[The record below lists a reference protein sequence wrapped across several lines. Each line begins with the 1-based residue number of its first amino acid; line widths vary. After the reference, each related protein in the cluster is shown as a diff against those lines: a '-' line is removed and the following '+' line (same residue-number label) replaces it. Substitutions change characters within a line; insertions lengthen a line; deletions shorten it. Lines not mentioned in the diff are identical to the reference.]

1 MSKPTVAIVGRP
13 NVGKSTLF
21 NRIVG
26 ERVAI
31 VEDTPGVTRD
41 RLYADVEWNGRA
53 FALVDTGGIVPGG
66 DGFMQDEVYAQ
77 ASVAVEEADVIILL
91 VDALEGPTPV
101 DYEVAGVLRKASRPV
116 VLAANKTDSFKRE
129 GDAMEFHGMGLGE
142 LFTISALN
150 GRDVADMLDKVVEVL
165 PPDEG
170 DADEEHDTIRVAI
183 VGRPNV
189 GKSSLLNALVGEKR
203 AIVSPVPGTTRDA
216 VDTEI
221 ESGGDKFTLVDT
233 AGIRRSGKVAGSLE
247 YYMVLRA
254 HRAIE
259 RADVTA
265 LIIDA
270 NEGVAD
276 GDARVGGISDDN
288 GRACVIIVNKWD
300 LVHETQMHK
309 FAQDVK
315 LKLPFLE
322 YAPVIFTSA
331 TTGRGVKDI
340 LSTIKVAAEN
350 HALRIPT
357 AEMTRVVREAVD
369 ARPFT
374 RRGRDLKVRFATQ
387 IRVKPPTISVM
398 VNNPDITH
406 SSYERY
412 LINRIRDAFGFVGTP
427 VRLFLRR
434 SEDREKREKYG

>member
-41 RLYADVEWNGRA
+41 RLYANVEWNARA

-66 DGFMQDEVYAQ
+66 TEFMQDEVYAQ
-77 ASVAVEEADVIILL
+77 ARTAVSEADVIIFL
-91 VDALEGPTPV
+91 VDALDGPTPV
-101 DYEVAGVLRKASRPV
+101 DHEVAEVMRKAGRPV
-116 VLAANKTDSFKRE
+116 ILAANKTDSSRRE
-129 GDAMEFHGMGLGE
+129 GDALEFYALGLGD
-142 LFTISALN
+142 LFMISALN
-150 GRDVADMLDKVVEVL
+150 GREVADLLDEVVKAL
-165 PPDEG
+165 PP
-170 DADEEHDTIRVAI
+170 EEEEPEAEEDVIRVAI

-203 AIVSPVPGTTRDA
+203 AIVSAVPGTTRDA
-216 VDTEI
+216 VDTTVEYL
-221 ESGGDKFTLVDT
+221 GDKYTLVDT
-233 AGIRRSGKVAGSLE
+233 AGIRRSGKVAGSVE

-254 HRAIE
+254 QRAIE

-270 NEGVAD
+270 NDGVAD
-276 GDARVGGISDDN
+276 GDARVGGISDDA

-315 LKLPFLE
+315 EKLPFLE

-331 TTGRGVKDI
+331 ITGRGVKDI

-357 AEMTRVVREAVD
+357 AEMTRVIREAVD

-374 RRGRDLKVRFATQ
+374 RRGRDLKVRYATQ
-387 IRVKPPTISVM
+387 VRVKPPTIAVM
-398 VNNPDITH
+398 VNNPEITH

-412 LINRIRDAFGFVGTP
+412 LINRVRDAFGFVGTP

>member
-31 VEDTPGVTRD
+31 VEDTPGITRD
-41 RLYADVEWNGRA
+41 RLYANVEWNARA
-53 FALVDTGGIVPGG
+53 FALVDTGGIVP
-66 DGFMQDEVYAQ
+66 DGVEFMQDEIYAQ
-77 ASVAVEEADVIILL
+77 AQTAVAEADVIVFL
-91 VDALEGPTPV
+91 VDSLDGPTPV
-101 DYEVAGVLRKASRPV
+101 DYEVAEVMRKSGTPV
-116 VLAANKTDSFKRE
+116 ILAANKTDSTRRE
-129 GDAMEFHGMGLGE
+129 GDAVEFYVLGLGD
-142 LFTISALN
+142 LFMISALN
-150 GRDVADMLDKVVEVL
+150 GREVADLLDAVVKAL
-165 PPDEG
+165 PP
-170 DADEEHDTIRVAI
+170 EEEEPEAEEDTIRVAI

-216 VDTEI
+216 VDTTVEYD
-221 ESGGDKFTLVDT
+221 GDRYTLVDT
-233 AGIRRSGKVAGSLE
+233 AGIRRSGKVAGSVE

-254 HRAIE
+254 QRAIE

-270 NEGVAD
+270 NDGVAD
-276 GDARVGGISDDN
+276 GDARVGGISDDA

-300 LVHETQMHK
+300 LISNTQMHK

-315 LKLPFLE
+315 EKLPFLE

-331 TTGRGVKDI
+331 ITGRGVKDI
-340 LSTIKVAAEN
+340 LSTVKVAADN

-369 ARPFT
+369 ARPYT

-434 SEDREKREKYG
+434 SEDREKREKLA